1 MRSERVGWHE
11 ISSGGQRG
19 VIIDEEMYGI
29 PLGFN
34 KAYSI
39 ICYFFRKMVQQ
50 GVYERLTVIWI
61 LAVTQR

>member
-19 VIIDEEMYGI
+19 VIIDEEMYRI

-34 KAYSI
+34 KAYMS
-39 ICYFFRKMVQQ
+39 
-50 GVYERLTVIWI
+50 
-61 LAVTQR
+61 A